1 MYSIDKQGRLNIPN
15 GLLDLSL
22 GTTVQKVVFVEA
34 DGCDKYQI
42 VPLERISPEDKIM
55 TGTMN
60 LDSKKRIFIPKLFR
74 NEYSNSV
81 ALYVQRGKLYIEFK
95 K

>member
-42 VPLERISPEDKIM
+42 VPLERISPDDKIM